1 MVTVMKMFQYDK
13 NIDLNY
19 QKKDYLNNL
28 NLICKYISY
37 EEYKALY
44 SLITNKEISKEE
56 FLTLCYL
63 HKDIYEECKDESLCD
78 IYDNL
83 IAFVEKIIYS
93 IINGYNFEKID
104 DSDPNYPNNLY
115 HTGYKY
121 DDIEIYDCYTG
132 MAGRYWNTLFK

>member
-1 MVTVMKMFQYDK
+1 MDK
-13 NIDLNY
+13 LCFNLKKTEDRNNY
-19 QKKDYLNNL
+19 IKEL
-28 NLICKYISY
+28 NLLCKYLSY

-44 SLITNKEISKEE
+44 SLITKEEISKEE

-63 HKDIYEECKDESLCD
+63 PKDIHEECKDGFLYD

-93 IINGYNFEKID
+93 IISDYNFEEID